1 MTHWFLEEESS
12 STNILLLFSLSY
24 YALTSL
30 SSYII
35 DHSSWYSC
43 FQLVL
48 SIVIF
53 VIIISNP
60 SPFTGI
66 YPLRCPSLRRLLPY
80 LSPFPSIVGT
90 FLQIYNSKFF
100 LGTFSK
106 RYPKSFINTFSTCT
120 YFSTRFLI
128 CIDIL
133 FICSD
138 EVGGYYRLCTM
149 GGNLLLLS

>member
-100 LGTFSK
+100 WEHSLRDTQNHS
-106 RYPKSFINTFSTCT
+106 SIH
-120 YFSTRFLI
+120 FLHVH
-128 CIDIL
+128 IL
-133 FICSD
+133 AQDF
-138 EVGGYYRLCTM
+138 
-149 GGNLLLLS
+149 